1 MQWNFSFKGS
11 KNELTLQPGRYLLE
25 CWGAQGGG
33 KDVSALAGLGAGG
46 KGGYSSGTIFLQK
59 STPIFV
65 YVGGTGKVIADGI
78 AEGGFNGGGS
88 AWGKASSVDPAG
100 GGGGATDIRL
110 NIDDLYSRVIVAG
123 GGGGGGEDSEIGGF
137 GGGLEGGRNSNNWV
151 SYPGAQNSSS
161 HGAAFGHGAHT
172 PCNGGGA
179 VVVGMEAVLIM
190 AKKLLLALLM
200 AMIQM
205 EVQVEAVMFTPE
217 KHRNIIQQDAN

>member
-1 MQWNFSFKGS
+1 MQWDFTFKGS
-11 KNELTLQPGRYLLE
+11 KYELALQPGKYLLE
-25 CWGAQGGG
+25 CWGG
-33 KDVSALAGLGAGG
+33 D
-46 KGGYSSGTIFLQK
+46 
-59 STPIFV
+59 
-65 YVGGTGKVIADGI
+65 
-78 AEGGFNGGGS
+78 E
-88 AWGKASSVDPAG
+88 DPG
-100 GGGGATDIRL
+100 
-110 NIDDLYSRVIVAG
+110 NM
-123 GGGGGGEDSEIGGF
+123 GGF